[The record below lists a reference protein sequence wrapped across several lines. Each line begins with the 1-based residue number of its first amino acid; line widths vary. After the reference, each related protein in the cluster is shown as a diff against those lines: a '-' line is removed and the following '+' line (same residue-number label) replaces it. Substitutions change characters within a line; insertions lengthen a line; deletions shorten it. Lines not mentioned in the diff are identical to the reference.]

1 MSHLPLYQLI
11 KEKTYQYRICIIF
24 VNKQNITSASYSLCN
39 KQKQAIALLP
49 ILSEKH
55 RATYVFLL
63 KHGSDCKIV
72 NIIK

>member
-1 MSHLPLYQLI
+1 MSHMPLYKLI
-11 KEKTYQYRICIIF
+11 KEKAYWYRIYLYRIRTI
-24 VNKQNITSASYSLCN
+24 NETSLPHHN

-63 KHGSDCKIV
+63 KHGSDGKIV
-72 NIIK
+72 YNIK